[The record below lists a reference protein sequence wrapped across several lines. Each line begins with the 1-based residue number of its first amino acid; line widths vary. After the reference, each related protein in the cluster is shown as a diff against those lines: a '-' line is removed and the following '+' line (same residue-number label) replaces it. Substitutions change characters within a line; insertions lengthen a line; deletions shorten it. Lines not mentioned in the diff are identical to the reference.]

1 MVLNLTRARAALIA
15 SVASIC
21 WATGVAAQRSPNTA
35 PLRARPLLFGF
46 ALECTDCD
54 PGMRGRGRSG
64 GGGRGASTIL
74 TYTSYPHVIAVA
86 PGSAA
91 ERAGIRPGDIL
102 QEIDGMS
109 VLTSDAAARFANAAP
124 GEKVTLGVERAG
136 KPILFSLVLGPPTLP
151 STGGERIL
159 SGYMALNGTMHGDMT
174 LDFWSD
180 EQIHMVADSI
190 TQTMTFQIG
199 NGTIIRLKFTKDTTD
214 AANRP
219 GAKKDGSQ
227 WF

>member
-1 MVLNLTRARAALIA
+1 MVLTMNRACAALIA
-15 SVASIC
+15 SMLL
-21 WATGVAAQRSPNTA
+21 ATSVAAQRSPNTS

-54 PGMRGRGRSG
+54 AGMRGRGRSG
-64 GGGRGASTIL
+64 GGGQGVAAVV
-74 TYTSYPHVIAVA
+74 TYTSYPHVLAVA

-91 ERAGIRPGDIL
+91 ERAGIHPGDVL
-102 QEIDGMS
+102 REIDGMS
-109 VLTSDAAARFANAAP
+109 VLTSDAAVRFANAAA
-124 GEKVTLGVERAG
+124 GEKITLGVERAG
-136 KPILFSLVLGPPTLP
+136 KPMSFSLVLGPPTLP
-151 STGGERIL
+151 STGERVI
-159 SGYMALNGTMHGDMT
+159 SGYMALNGRMQGDVT

-180 EQIHMVADSI
+180 EPIHVVADSA

-199 NGTIIRLKFTKDTTD
+199 TGTIIRLKVIKDTTG

-219 GAKKDGSQ
+219 GVKKDGSE